1 MIQYNGNFKT
11 ERYGSVQMVLLLSL
25 IRPYQGFSFEEVQK
39 YGGRDVSESSLVSS
53 RSKGGLAGR
62 RTTTFLICKP
72 KTLLI
77 QV

>member
-53 RSKGGLAGR
+53 RSKDDLAG
-62 RTTTFLICKP
+62 
-72 KTLLI
+72 
-77 QV
+77 